1 MKHFIILSQVEYF
14 QSIDCSNC
22 KQIVTEKFEP
32 EDRLM
37 TLHEFSLYIMRIMK
51 LHQDKADVKTR
62 ARSGKD
68 INQIGN
74 ILELDELAPNIQ

>member
-1 MKHFIILSQVEYF
+1 
-14 QSIDCSNC
+14 
-22 KQIVTEKFEP
+22 
-32 EDRLM
+32 M